1 MMGRR
6 EQPDYVG
13 VLVPQL
19 AFVLLVWWML
29 NH

>member
-1 MMGRR
+1 MSRGG
-6 EQPDYVG
+6 QPDYVG
-13 VLVPQL
+13 VLMPQL